1 MKFRILLSG
10 LCILLTLLTSAQN
23 NVNKA
28 FAIVSSD
35 PGRPGWMNIQEI
47 DLSTGKVIRTIF
59 DKNTTGFVLL
69 DAATKKKIDNTPSA
83 KPVNIASQN
92 VTVPAIKSTTNTAP
106 VTVNT
111 NNAGVI
117 KTYSAITDVAVKNKV
132 MKHTAIRYER
142 RINRYESP
150 TASMVAAVAYD
161 RRHNKLFFTPMRF
174 GELRWIDLDEKN
186 NTLQVYCLAGQAL
199 FPAES
204 VDEGNHIT
212 RMVIAAD
219 GYGYGLSNDG
229 KRFFRFTTGKKTE
242 VTDLG
247 EVKDDDASTGESF
260 HAKIN
265 WGGDMI
271 ADATG
276 NLLVISANRVVY
288 RINIQTR
295 YAKAIGTIEGLPK
308 NYTTNGAAVD
318 AQGNLIV
325 SSANSAEGYFKV
337 DLANLQ
343 AQKQET
349 ASPVLSC
356 SDLATA
362 FFATDNS
369 LTQTEKISER
379 TADIEFKQVNVYP
392 NPVTSG
398 YFKVNFTGY
407 EAGQYNIQLTE
418 LNGKVISQ
426 KKVNIGMAGQT
437 ENISTMPRLAK
448 GVYLVKIVNSLNKT
462 ISAGK
467 LQLQ

>member
-1 MKFRILLSG
+1 MKSKILLSG
-10 LCILLTLLTSAQN
+10 LCLLCSLLTSAQN
-23 NVNKA
+23 NTNKA

-35 PGRPGWMNIQEI
+35 PGKPGWMNIQEI

-59 DKNTTGFVLL
+59 DRNTTGFVLL
-69 DAATKKKIDNTPSA
+69 DAATKKKLDNTPSA
-83 KPVNIASQN
+83 KQMNASSQN
-92 VTVPAIKSTTNTAP
+92 VTVPALKSTTNTAP
-106 VTVNT
+106 LTVNT
-111 NNAGVI
+111 NNADII
-117 KTYSAITDVAVKNKV
+117 KTYSAITDVAVKNKIIKNTV
-132 MKHTAIRYER
+132 IRHER

-204 VDEGNHIT
+204 TDEGNHIT

-247 EVKDDDASTGESF
+247 EIKDDANTGESF
-260 HAKIN
+260 HARSN

-271 ADATG
+271 ADAAG

-295 YAKAIGTIEGLPK
+295 NAKAVGTIEGLPK
-308 NYTTNGAAVD
+308 NYTTNGAAID
-318 AQGNLIV
+318 AEGNLIV

-337 DLANLQ
+337 DLATLQ

-349 ASPVLSC
+349 TSPVLSC
-356 SDLATA
+356 SDLATG
-362 FFATDNS
+362 FFASDNS
-369 LTQTEKISER
+369 LAQTEKIIER
-379 TADIEFKQVNVYP
+379 NADIEFRQVNVYP
-392 NPVTSG
+392 NPVTRG
-398 YFKVNFTGY
+398 YFKVNFAGY

-426 KKVNIGMAGQT
+426 KRVNIGMAGQT
-437 ENISTMPRLAK
+437 ENISTMPGLAK
-448 GVYLVKIVNSLNKT
+448 GVYLVKIINSSKKT
-462 ISAGK
+462 ISSGK
-467 LQLQ
+467 LLLQ

>member
-1 MKFRILLSG
+1 MKSGTLLSG
-10 LCILLTLLTSAQN
+10 LCILLSLLTSAQKHA
-23 NVNKA
+23 NKA

-59 DKNTTGFVLL
+59 DRNTTGFVLL

-83 KPVNIASQN
+83 KQVNVASRT
-92 VTVPAIKSTTNTAP
+92 VSVPALKATTNTAP
-106 VTVNT
+106 LTVNT
-111 NNAGVI
+111 NKADII
-117 KTYSAITDVAVKNKV
+117 KTYTVITDVAVKNKV
-132 MKHTAIRYER
+132 IKHTAVRYER

-186 NTLQVYCLAGQAL
+186 NSLQVYCLAGQAL

-204 VDEGNHIT
+204 TDEGNHIT

-219 GYGYGLSNDG
+219 GYGYGMSNDG

-247 EVKDDDASTGESF
+247 EIKDDANTGESF
-260 HAKIN
+260 HARSN

-271 ADATG
+271 ADASG
-276 NLLVISANRVVY
+276 NLLVISANRVMY

-295 YAKAIGTIEGLPK
+295 HAKVVGTIEGLPK
-308 NYTTNGAAVD
+308 NYTTNGAAID
-318 AQGNLIV
+318 AEGNLVV

-337 DLANLQ
+337 DQATLQ
-343 AQKQET
+343 AQKLET
-349 ASPVLSC
+349 TSPVFSC
-356 SDLATA
+356 SDLATG
-362 FFATDNS
+362 FFASDPLAQTDNV
-369 LTQTEKISER
+369 IER
-379 TADIEFKQVNVYP
+379 NADIEFKQVSVYP
-392 NPVTSG
+392 NPVTRG
-398 YFKVNFTGY
+398 YFKVNFAGY

-426 KKVNIGMAGQT
+426 KRVNIGMAGQT
-437 ENISTMPRLAK
+437 ENMSTMPGLAK
-448 GVYLVKIVNSLNKT
+448 GVYLVKIINSSKKT
-462 ISAGK
+462 ISSGK
-467 LQLQ
+467 LLLQ